1 MSGFLYRGRHCNENR
16 EAIPKSRTH
25 MNDFSSDETGKGPP
39 LQTHSL
45 REFEKHLNDLKKEN
59 FSLKLRIYF
68 LEERIQ
74 GKFED
79 GGSEDVHKKNIELRV
94 EVESLKQ
101 ELLER
106 QQQLDKALT
115 IETLTNQNGA
125 DVQSHC
131 EERQQEISHIQ
142 EVLENK
148 IQLLQEEAK
157 LARSEAEK
165 MASLAASESQ
175 RCVDLGNRMMETK
188 ETQEEMLAGKER
200 LIQTLTEALAS
211 KEEEVTSVHE
221 ERDSLTHKVA
231 QLEEELQVLSK
242 SLQQKEKDVKI
253 LKEELEFGKNLKQLE
268 MQCTHI
274 VVNTHL
280 EQWAAFFAAAPREQ
294 LGDRCLAQG
303 VVVLRVEESA
313 GHSLPP
319 PTIPARPETQT
330 RNLQVHLRVTSPTL

>member
-1 MSGFLYRGRHCNENR
+1 MSGFLYRGRHCNGNK

-25 MNDFSSDETGKGPP
+25 MNDFSSDETEKGPP

-79 GGSEDVHKKNIELRV
+79 GSSEDVHRKNIELKV

-175 RCVDLGNRMMETK
+175 RCVDLENMMMEMETK
-188 ETQEEMLAGKER
+188 ETQEEMLAEKER

-221 ERDSLTHKVA
+221 ERDSLTHRVA
-231 QLEEELQVLSK
+231 QLEEELQGLSK

-268 MQCTHI
+268 MQTK
-274 VVNTHL
+274 
-280 EQWAAFFAAAPREQ
+280 R
-294 LGDRCLAQG
+294 
-303 VVVLRVEESA
+303 
-313 GHSLPP
+313 
-319 PTIPARPETQT
+319 
-330 RNLQVHLRVTSPTL
+330 